1 MPGRIP
7 ALVPDDVDQGVLRT
21 FPVGGY
27 PVANRF
33 NSMLF
38 EQAHGVIAEAG
49 IEVVQFAGV
58 GDVCSE
64 FVHCPEAIW
73 LKRQNRSMVIAFF
86 MAEVFVGLTGCDE
99 RMIHD
104 SERKDFNDQS
114 EGLEN

>member
-1 MPGRIP
+1 M
-7 ALVPDDVDQGVLRT
+7 PDDVDQGVLRT

-64 FVHCPEAIW
+64 LVYCSGSYVAEKTEQEHGDC
-73 LKRQNRSMVIAFF
+73 FF
-86 MAEVFVGLTGCDE
+86 HGGSFRWVD
-99 RMIHD
+99 RM
-104 SERKDFNDQS
+104 
-114 EGLEN
+114 